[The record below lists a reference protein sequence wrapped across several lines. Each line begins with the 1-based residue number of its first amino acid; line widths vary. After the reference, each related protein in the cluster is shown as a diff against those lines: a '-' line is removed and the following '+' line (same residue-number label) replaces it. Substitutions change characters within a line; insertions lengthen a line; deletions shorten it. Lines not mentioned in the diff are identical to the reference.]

1 MKNFILMIQFL
12 TRIPINIKVD
22 VDDNSFIKG
31 IVYFP
36 LVGLIVGILNV
47 LFYLLSIKFLPV
59 PITAVLV
66 TLFNVC
72 LTGAFH
78 LDGLSDT
85 CDGIYSSRKRER
97 MLEIMKDSRVGT
109 NGVVAIFFDLALRIV
124 LLASLN
130 KADAI
135 KALAVSAILS
145 RTMIVLLS
153 HISQYAR
160 KEGGL
165 GNYYIGK
172 INLKTTIIAIL
183 TSVILSSV
191 ILSWKAVFVVLPV
204 ILITFIYNI
213 YIKSKIG
220 GMTGDTLGAAVE
232 FIEVLVFLIILSL
245 SHLAK
250 L

>member
-22 VDDNSFIKG
+22 VDDKSFMKG

-47 LFYLLSIKFLPV
+47 FFYLLSIRFLPV

-109 NGVVAIFFDLALRIV
+109 NGAAAIFFDLALRIV
-124 LLASLN
+124 LIASLN
-130 KADAI
+130 KADAV

-183 TSVILSSV
+183 TAVILSSV
-191 ILSWKAVFVVLPV
+191 ILRWKAVFVVLPV

-232 FIEVLVFLIILSL
+232 FIEVSVFLIILSFRI
-245 SHLAK
+245 
-250 L
+250 